1 MMPNIL
7 SISAIMPGEVALIW
21 LG

>member
-1 MMPNIL
+1 MPNIL